1 MEVGMATR
9 VTVALEDD
17 LDGGPA
23 DETLWFGLGG
33 WEYEIDLNEKNA
45 RTFHQQLA
53 PFLEHARKAGRGP
66 RRRPVRASSS
76 HERSGAVW
84 VSRLLPRPCAPAGGV
99 LAGSGDVL
107 ADVLAW
113 PGCLAFFGPGGSG
126 QPVRRRRRYGRPGQG
141 RGRPHLQPGGPWR
154 GHDQPAAGGPGAP
167 APRRHAAPDRV
178 SAAGPRP
185 RHRPRGCGWRSGC
198 RRSWS
203 STTRSSQPP
212 ATARRRGCC

>member
-84 VSRLLPRPCAPAGGV
+84 VSRLLPRPFRAWWLRPARSAAKA
-99 LAGSGDVL
+99 LRSTGSRS
-107 ADVLAW
+107 W
-113 PGCLAFFGPGGSG
+113 
-126 QPVRRRRRYGRPGQG
+126 
-141 RGRPHLQPGGPWR
+141 
-154 GHDQPAAGGPGAP
+154 PAA
-167 APRRHAAPDRV
+167 
-178 SAAGPRP
+178 
-185 RHRPRGCGWRSGC
+185 
-198 RRSWS
+198 S
-203 STTRSSQPP
+203 STRRTLARS
-212 ATARRRGCC
+212 